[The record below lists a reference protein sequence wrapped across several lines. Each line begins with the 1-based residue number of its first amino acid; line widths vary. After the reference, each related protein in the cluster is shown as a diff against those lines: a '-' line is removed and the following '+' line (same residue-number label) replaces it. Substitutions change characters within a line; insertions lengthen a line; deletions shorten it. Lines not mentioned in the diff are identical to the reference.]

1 MRFFHNHILS
11 LSELIKHRR
20 NSFIMEEW
28 RNGEIT
34 AVMFME
40 MLERKNN
47 TFYRKMKE
55 YEEEK

>member
-20 NSFIMEEW
+20 ETHSKW

-40 MLERKNN
+40 MLE
-47 TFYRKMKE
+47 
-55 YEEEK
+55 EK

>member
-20 NSFIMEEW
+20 NSFIM

-40 MLERKNN
+40 MLERKDN